1 LQRSPG
7 PAGGGLSTGQEN
19 FRACLE
25 NVTVSIWHHYCAPA
39 RASAGRIRGDIMDI
53 IERAK
58 AILLTPKTEW
68 LVIERE
74 PGDPA
79 YLFANYVAI
88 LAAIPAVCG
97 FIGGSIV
104 GISVPIVGTVRVGI
118 VSGIASALIQYLL
131 AFVMVYVM
139 ALIID
144 ALAPTFKGQKNQAN
158 ALKLAVYSMT
168 PVWLAG
174 VFSLIPGLRLLA
186 ILGLYGLYLLW
197 LGLPPLMKAPQEKST
212 GYAAAVVVCAIIISL
227 VVGAIVGVFT
237 RIV

>member
-1 LQRSPG
+1 
-7 PAGGGLSTGQEN
+7 
-19 FRACLE
+19 
-25 NVTVSIWHHYCAPA
+25 
-39 RASAGRIRGDIMDI
+39 MDI
-53 IERAK
+53 IERVK

-97 FIGGSIV
+97 FIGGSII

-174 VFSLIPGLRLLA
+174 VFSLIPGLRLLG
-186 ILGLYGLYLLW
+186 ILGLLYGVYLLW
-197 LGLPPLMKAPQEKST
+197 LGLPSLMKAPQEKST